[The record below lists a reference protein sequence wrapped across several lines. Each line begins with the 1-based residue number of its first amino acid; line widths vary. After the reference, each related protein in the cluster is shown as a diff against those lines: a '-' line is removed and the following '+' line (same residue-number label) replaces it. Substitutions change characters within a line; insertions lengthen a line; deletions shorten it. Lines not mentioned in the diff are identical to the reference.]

1 MNKRIVQKGEEIRV
15 LQIYA
20 LTAFL
25 HGVSGRRKVQCRLV
39 EPSAASINSG
49 DCYVLVTADKLYLWS
64 GEYCNVIEKAKVG
77 VGDRKY

>member
-1 MNKRIVQKGEEIRV
+1 M
-15 LQIYA
+15 
-20 LTAFL
+20 
-25 HGVSGRRKVQCRLV
+25 QCRLV